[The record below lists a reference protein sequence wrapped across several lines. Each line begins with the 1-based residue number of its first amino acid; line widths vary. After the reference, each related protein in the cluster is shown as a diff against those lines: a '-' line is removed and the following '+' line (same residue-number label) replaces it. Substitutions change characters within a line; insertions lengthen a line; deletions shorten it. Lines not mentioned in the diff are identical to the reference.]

1 MAPKKSGDAG
11 DMEGLSKAA
20 SMAGAATGTPGLSA
34 AGAAA
39 NAAGGGSRWMGMA
52 VRKAGMAAMAAGGKV
67 SALTGGALGATAG
80 TGVAF
85 GGMGLVASM
94 MVSLGVSVADMNQI
108 RREPM
113 PQSCVELVEEGA
125 DKTRSGGSDMDADEN
140 MEAIAQD
147 AYSVLSY
154 AGMSDENIAG
164 ILGNWSAESGM
175 DPTGVER
182 IYDEPYEIGPQK
194 QAQWDAT
201 SAEYPAGFAN
211 QPTGIGL
218 GQWTWD
224 RATKLIEFA
233 EEKNLDWYTVE
244 AQLAYMMDAD
254 SGAPV
259 IQKMID
265 GSNPG
270 ADDPVA
276 ASVYFHDEWERSADD
291 AARKARRGV
300 AAGEWYAKMSSWTV
314 DTQLGSSILAL
325 VGTSKKGADR
335 KAQMVEQEECSLL
348 ASQAG
353 GAGGNGDAAEAMVS
367 ISWPFLDQSRGNDG
381 TDIYM
386 FLHDEVYP
394 GDPYYA
400 SCDRGV
406 GTAVRWSGT
415 DDNFPAGP
423 VSAQEAYVN
432 GEGRDKWENAGSAMN
447 ESNLKPGDVLIAPNH
462 IEMYVGEEAVKK
474 VWPNEKDHEP
484 DAVIGHASLNDR
496 SPGLDTYGAISNDGR
511 SFVAYR
517 SKGPE
522 KSSKFADIK
531 VPAGMKPGVGN
542 ESGPTTTPGP

>member
-1 MAPKKSGDAG
+1 MSAKRSGGSNEADDLGRMASLAG
-11 DMEGLSKAA
+11 S
-20 SMAGAATGTPGLSA
+20 ATGTPGLGA
-34 AGAAA
+34 AGVAAS
-39 NAAGGGSRWMGMA
+39 AAGGGSRWMGMA

-94 MVSLGVSVADMNQI
+94 VVGLGASVADMNQI

-113 PQSCVELVEEGA
+113 PTACTELVEEGA
-125 DKTRSGGSDMDADEN
+125 NTSRSGGSGMDADEN

-154 AGMSDENIAG
+154 AGMSDENISG

-182 IYDEPYEIGPQK
+182 IYDEPYEIGPKK
-194 QAQWDAT
+194 QVQWDAT

-259 IQKMID
+259 IEKMIE
-265 GSNPG
+265 GTNPG
-270 ADDPVA
+270 ADDPVG
-276 ASVYFHDEWERSADD
+276 ASVYFHDEWERSADSP
-291 AARKARRGV
+291 AQQARRGV
-300 AAGEWYAKMSSWTV
+300 AAGEWYAKMGSWTV
-314 DTQLGSSILAL
+314 DTQLGASILAL

-335 KAQMVEQEECSLL
+335 KAQMVELAECSILN
-348 ASQAG
+348 QGG
-353 GAGGNGDAAEAMVS
+353 GAGGNSSAAEAMVS
-367 ISWPFLDQSRGNDG
+367 ISWPFLEQSKGNDG

-386 FLHDEVYP
+386 FLHDEVFP

-415 DDNFPAGP
+415 DDNFKPGA
-423 VSAQEAYVN
+423 VAQQEMYVN
-432 GEGRDKWENAGSAMN
+432 GEGRDKWEKVGSAMN
-447 ESNLKPGDVLIAPNH
+447 EADLKPGDVLIAPNH

-474 VWPNEKDHEP
+474 VWPNEKDHQP

-496 SPGLDTYGAISNDGR
+496 SPGLDGFTAISGDGR
-511 SFVAYR
+511 QFEAYR

-522 KSSKFADIK
+522 KNSKFTDIK
-531 VPAGMKPGVGN
+531 IPAAMKPGVGN
-542 ESGPTTTPGP
+542 EDGPTTTPPP